1 MHALLQLLSNPCG
14 EDWKSQCQK
23 KLSELLTHLGSSLRL
38 GELGYKYLFSHYP
51 SIAMPINKDKEASEG
66 FQNI

>member
-1 MHALLQLLSNPCG
+1 MP
-14 EDWKSQCQK
+14 K
-23 KLSELLTHLGSSLRL
+23 KAFRTLTHLGSSLRL